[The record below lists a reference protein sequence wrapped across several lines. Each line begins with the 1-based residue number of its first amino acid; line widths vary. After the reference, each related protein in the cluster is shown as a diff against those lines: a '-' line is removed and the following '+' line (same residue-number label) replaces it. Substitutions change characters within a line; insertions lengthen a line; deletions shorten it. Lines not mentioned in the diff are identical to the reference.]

1 MCVMQKC
8 AALLF
13 LVITSLLLKP
23 RVPLMPPVQIKFF
36 FFVWFQMTLADV
48 DIYVNELSR
57 NVPM

>member
-13 LVITSLLLKP
+13 LVITSLLLKT

-36 FFVWFQMTLADV
+36 FCLVSNDV
-48 DIYVNELSR
+48 S
-57 NVPM
+57 